1 MKLADYIKDKVAY
14 LVLYVLLIIS
24 VLFFLFM
31 YRVPITLTIS
41 IITVMIIFIVTVI
54 SVDYYRKK
62 SFFENFND
70 TLDSL
75 DKKYLITEMIDYPSF
90 IEGQI
95 FYENLYEID
104 KSMHEEIDV
113 YKKSVNDFK
122 EYIEMWIHEVKL
134 PIASTTLILHNNKED
149 APKKI
154 KDQINRIENYVEEVL
169 YFVRSDNVEKD
180 YIIKHCNLEEI
191 INPVIRRNKDNL
203 LFKKIFLEIEDL
215 NHVILTDSKWMEF
228 IINQIISNS
237 IKYSKE
243 NPKIK
248 IEAKAINNEVVLEIE
263 DNGIGINE
271 KDITK
276 VFNKSFTG
284 ENGRKIS
291 SSTGMGLYLVKKLC
305 DKLGHKV
312 KIESQVGE
320 FTKISIYFT
329 NNKYYSCV
337 R

>member
-1 MKLADYIKDKVAY
+1 MA
-14 LVLYVLLIIS
+14 
-24 VLFFLFM
+24 
-31 YRVPITLTIS
+31 
-41 IITVMIIFIVTVI
+41 IFIVTVI
-54 SVDYYRKK
+54 LVDYYRKK
-62 SFFENFND
+62 SFFQNFND

-75 DKKYLITEMIDYPSF
+75 DEKYLITEMVDSPSF
-90 IEGQI
+90 IEGKI
-95 FYENLYEID
+95 FYESLYEID

-169 YFVRSDNVEKD
+169 YFVRSDNAEKD
-180 YIIKHCNLEEI
+180 YIIKHCNLEDI
-191 INPVIRRNKDNL
+191 INPVIRRNKDSL
-203 LFKKIFLEIEDL
+203 LLKKIFLEIEDL
-215 NHVILTDSKWMEF
+215 NHVVLTDSKWMGF

-248 IEAKAINNEVVLEIE
+248 IEAKAIDDEVVLEIE

-271 KDITK
+271 KDINK

-312 KIESQVGE
+312 KVESQVGE
-320 FTKISIYFT
+320 FTKISICFS
-329 NNKYYSCV
+329 NNEYYSCV

>member
-1 MKLADYIKDKVAY
+1 MRLADYIKDKIIY
-14 LVLYVLLIIS
+14 LVLYVFLIIS
-24 VLFFLFM
+24 ILFFLFM
-31 YRVPITLTIS
+31 YRVPMTLIIS
-41 IITVMIIFIVTVI
+41 IVTVMAIFIVTVI
-54 SVDYYRKK
+54 LVDYYRKK
-62 SFFENFND
+62 SFFQNFND

-75 DKKYLITEMIDYPSF
+75 DEKYLITEMVDSPSF
-90 IEGQI
+90 IEGKI
-95 FYENLYEID
+95 FYESLYEID
-104 KSMHEEIDV
+104 KSMHEEIDI

-154 KDQINRIENYVEEVL
+154 KEQINRIENYVEEVL
-169 YFVRSDNVEKD
+169 YFVRSDNAEKD
-180 YIIKHCNLEEI
+180 YIIKHCNLEDI
-191 INPVIRRNKDNL
+191 INPVIRRNKDSL
-203 LFKKIFLEIEDL
+203 LLKKIFLEIEDL
-215 NHVILTDSKWMEF
+215 NHVVLTDSKWTGF

-248 IEAKAINNEVVLEIE
+248 IEAKAIDDEVVLEIE
-263 DNGIGINE
+263 DNGIGINA
-271 KDITK
+271 KDINK

-312 KIESQVGE
+312 KVESQVGE
-320 FTKISIYFT
+320 FTKISICFS

>member
-1 MKLADYIKDKVAY
+1 MRLADYIKDKIAY
-14 LVLYVLLIIS
+14 LVLYIFLIIS

-31 YRVPITLTIS
+31 YRVPTTLTIS
-41 IITVMIIFIVTVI
+41 IITVMAIFIVTVI
-54 SVDYYRKK
+54 LVDYYRKK
-62 SFFENFND
+62 SFFKNFND

-75 DKKYLITEMIDYPSF
+75 DEKYLITEMVDSPNF
-90 IEGQI
+90 IEGKI
-95 FYENLYEID
+95 FYESLYEID

-154 KDQINRIENYVEEVL
+154 KEQINRIENYVEEVL
-169 YFVRSDNVEKD
+169 YFVRSDNAEKD
-180 YIIKHCNLEEI
+180 YIIKYCNLEDI
-191 INPVIRRNKDNL
+191 INPVIRRNKDSL
-203 LFKKIFLEIEDL
+203 LLKKIFLEIEDL
-215 NHVILTDSKWMEF
+215 NHVVLTDSKWMGF

-248 IEAKAINNEVVLEIE
+248 IEAKAIDDEVVLEIE

-271 KDITK
+271 KDINK

-312 KIESQVGE
+312 KVESQVGE
-320 FTKISIYFT
+320 FTKISICFS

>member
-1 MKLADYIKDKVAY
+1 MRLADYIKDKIVY
-14 LVLYVLLIIS
+14 LVLYIFLITS

-31 YRVPITLTIS
+31 YRVPVTLTIS
-41 IITVMIIFIVTVI
+41 IITVMVIFMVTVI
-54 SVDYYRKK
+54 LIDYYRKK
-62 SFFENFND
+62 SFFQKFNEI
-70 TLDSL
+70 LDSL
-75 DKKYLITEMIDYPSF
+75 DKKYLITEMVDSPTF
-90 IEGQI
+90 IEGRI
-95 FYENLYEID
+95 FYESLYEID
-104 KSMHEEIDV
+104 KSMHEEIDI

-134 PIASTTLILHNNKED
+134 PIASTTLILHNNKDD

-154 KDQINRIENYVEEVL
+154 KEQINRIENYVEEVL

-180 YIIKHCNLEEI
+180 YIIKPFNLEEI

-203 LFKKIFLEIEDL
+203 LLKKISIEIEDL
-215 NHVILTDSKWMEF
+215 NHLILTDSKWMGF
-228 IINQIISNS
+228 IINQIVSNS

-248 IEAKAINNEVVLEIE
+248 IEAKTINDEVVLEIE

-284 ENGRKIS
+284 ENGRKIR

-320 FTKISIYFT
+320 FTKVSICFT

>member
-1 MKLADYIKDKVAY
+1 MRLADYIKDKIIY
-14 LVLYVLLIIS
+14 LVLYVFLIIS

-31 YRVPITLTIS
+31 YRVPTTLIIS
-41 IITVMIIFIVTVI
+41 IITVMAIFIVTVI
-54 SVDYYRKK
+54 LVDYYRKK
-62 SFFENFND
+62 SFFQNFND

-75 DKKYLITEMIDYPSF
+75 DEKYLITEMVDSPSF
-90 IEGQI
+90 IEGKI
-95 FYENLYEID
+95 FNESLYEID
-104 KSMHEEIDV
+104 KSMHEEIDI

-154 KDQINRIENYVEEVL
+154 KEQINRIENYVEEVL
-169 YFVRSDNVEKD
+169 YFVRSDNAEKD
-180 YIIKHCNLEEI
+180 YIIKHCNLEDI
-191 INPVIRRNKDNL
+191 INPVIRRNKDSL
-203 LFKKIFLEIEDL
+203 LLKKIFLEIEDL
-215 NHVILTDSKWMEF
+215 NHVVLTDSKWMGF

-248 IEAKAINNEVVLEIE
+248 IEAKAIDDEVVLEIE

-271 KDITK
+271 KDINK

-312 KIESQVGE
+312 KVESQAGE
-320 FTKISIYFT
+320 FTKISICFS

>member
-1 MKLADYIKDKVAY
+1 
-14 LVLYVLLIIS
+14 
-24 VLFFLFM
+24 
-31 YRVPITLTIS
+31 
-41 IITVMIIFIVTVI
+41 
-54 SVDYYRKK
+54 
-62 SFFENFND
+62 
-70 TLDSL
+70 
-75 DKKYLITEMIDYPSF
+75 
-90 IEGQI
+90 
-95 FYENLYEID
+95 
-104 KSMHEEIDV
+104 
-113 YKKSVNDFK
+113 
-122 EYIEMWIHEVKL
+122 
-134 PIASTTLILHNNKED
+134 LHNNKED

-203 LFKKIFLEIEDL
+203 LLKKIFLEIEDL
-215 NHVILTDSKWMEF
+215 NHVVLTDSKWMGF

-248 IEAKAINNEVVLEIE
+248 IEAKTINNEVVLEIE

-284 ENGRKIS
+284 ENGRKIR

-312 KIESQVGE
+312 KVESQAGE
-320 FTKISIYFT
+320 FTKISICFT

>member
-1 MKLADYIKDKVAY
+1 MRLTGYIKDKTIY
-14 LVLYVLLIIS
+14 LVLYICLVIS

-31 YRVPITLTIS
+31 YRVPITLIIS
-41 IITVMIIFIVTVI
+41 IITVMVIFIVTVI
-54 SVDYYRKK
+54 LVDYYKKK
-62 SFFENFND
+62 SFFQDFND
-70 TLDSL
+70 TLESL
-75 DKKYLITEMIDYPSF
+75 DKKYLITEMIDFPSF

-95 FYENLYEID
+95 FYESLYEID
-104 KSMHEEIDV
+104 KSMHEEIDI
-113 YKKSVNDFK
+113 YKKNVNDFK

-169 YFVRSDNVEKD
+169 YFVRSDNAEKD

-191 INPVIRRNKDNL
+191 INPVIRRNKDSL
-203 LFKKIFLEIEDL
+203 LLKKIFLEIEDL
-215 NHVILTDSKWMEF
+215 NHVVLTDSKWMGF

-248 IEAKAINNEVVLEIE
+248 IEAKVINNEVFLEIE

-271 KDITK
+271 KDINK

-312 KIESQVGE
+312 KIESKVGE
-320 FTKISIYFT
+320 FTKISICFA